1 MLIDTHAHINDERLL
16 PRAAEIHES
25 MPEKGIESLIVVGYE
40 RPSSE
45 SAVELSLKYPRFY
58 AAVGIHP
65 HDSKTASIE
74 DYDRFKELSEL
85 LKTVAIGE
93 IGLDY
98 YYDLSDRDV
107 QKRVFHEQ
115 IELAHSLK
123 KPMIFHIRDAYGDAL
138 QILKEH
144 RGDLEYGGVMHCYGG
159 STEMMREFVK
169 LGLHI
174 AFGGAVTFKNFG
186 KAEVVKAVPADRLLL
201 ETDCPYMTPVPFRGK
216 DNIPEYIAFVRDKI
230 QEWRTDISVE
240 EVTSENA
247 RTLFKLSKI

>member
-85 LKTVAIGE
+85 PKTVAIGE

-174 AFGGAVTFKNFG
+174 AFGGAVTF
-186 KAEVVKAVPADRLLL
+186 ARSEELRDSVRIVSEDRLLT
-201 ETDCPYMTPVPFRGK
+201 ETDAPYMAPVPFRG
-216 DNIPEYIAFVRDKI
+216 IECGPEFTLYTAQRIA
-230 QEWRTDISVE
+230 QERGVE
-240 EVTSENA
+240 RLYGILA
-247 RTLFKLSKI
+247 P

>member
-1 MLIDTHAHINDERLL
+1 M
-16 PRAAEIHES
+16 
-25 MPEKGIESLIVVGYE
+25 
-40 RPSSE
+40 
-45 SAVELSLKYPRFY
+45 
-58 AAVGIHP
+58 
-65 HDSKTASIE
+65 
-74 DYDRFKELSEL
+74 
-85 LKTVAIGE
+85 AIGE

-174 AFGGAVTFKNFG
+174 AFGGAVTFKSFG

-247 RTLFKLSKI
+247 RTLFKL